1 MPSTTNMHNGI
12 VTSILGMAS
21 ITPYLAHV
29 FYYVHSCLQS
39 HHKLIHKSLLV
50 QRTDLSTK
58 IITYLC
64 YVQAIHDSVCPQ
76 STCNLC

>member
-29 FYYVHSCLQS
+29 FY
-39 HHKLIHKSLLV
+39 
-50 QRTDLSTK
+50 
-58 IITYLC
+58 
-64 YVQAIHDSVCPQ
+64 
-76 STCNLC
+76 